1 MKTSAR
7 PVRGYTPR
15 KEQLLRR
22 LRRIEGQVRGIEKMI
37 EEDRYCI
44 DVLQQTA
51 AVTAAIDRV
60 SLQLL
65 EDHVSH
71 CMAEGAGDGK
81 RREQM
86 TAEMLAAVGRLVR

>member
-1 MKTSAR
+1 
-7 PVRGYTPR
+7 
-15 KEQLLRR
+15 
-22 LRRIEGQVRGIEKMI
+22 
-37 EEDRYCI
+37 
-44 DVLQQTA
+44 
-51 AVTAAIDRV
+51 VTAAIDKV

-65 EDHVSH
+65 EDHVGH